1 MWVSKNED
9 ILIDELLFVLMYPI
23 YDRGIIMITFDQKIV
38 EFLNNW
44 TIGEAKWP
52 IGNLVLCVIAL
63 VLSVILIGIIG
74 IEREWR
80 GRSAGLRTH
89 LLVGVGSTIIMM
101 ISIYGF
107 PAVFNDHR
115 DVARL
120 AAQVVTG
127 VGFLGAG
134 AIIHRNS
141 GIKGLTTA
149 GTIWVSMAIGIAC
162 GSFNFIIAIL
172 GTGIIFLVLTLF
184 KRVEV
189 RISKNNPTI
198 ALVVP
203 GNAAVIEKIL
213 KISKEFDCSIHSLH
227 SEIIEDGSGN
237 ISLTFQVH
245 FDSGDERVME
255 YISRL
260 EQETKAVNVHLLSHR

>member
-1 MWVSKNED
+1 
-9 ILIDELLFVLMYPI
+9 
-23 YDRGIIMITFDQKIV
+23 MITFDQKLV

-44 TIGEAKWP
+44 KIGANEWP
-52 IGNLVLCVIAL
+52 IGNLILCIIALVLCVIL
-63 VLSVILIGIIG
+63 VGVVG

-89 LLVGVGSTIIMM
+89 LLVGVGTTIIMM

-107 PAVFNDHR
+107 PQIFNDHR

-149 GTIWVSMAIGIAC
+149 GTIWASMAIGLAC
-162 GSFNFIIAIL
+162 GSFNFIIALI
-172 GTGIIFLVLTLF
+172 GTFLIFVVLVAF
-184 KRVEV
+184 KKVEV
-189 RISKNNPTI
+189 KISKKNPTI
-198 ALVVP
+198 VLMAPADEPILD
-203 GNAAVIEKIL
+203 KIL
-213 KISKEFDCSIHSLH
+213 TVSKEFNCTVHGISIDSVE
-227 SEIIEDGSGN
+227 STTVKSVEV
-237 ISLTFQVH
+237 TFQAV
-245 FDSGDERVME
+245 FSNGEDARVME
-255 YISRL
+255 YISKL
-260 EQETKAVNVHLLSHR
+260 ESETHASNIHLLSHI